1 MPLQK
6 DFQLRIGTSQ
16 HYFIF
21 LCGEN
26 IFFHKEEKLCVD
38 RFFIKNNK
46 VCLKKTERRK
56 AYESITSPRREIKT
70 KQVESGTIHSRHL
83 SQR

>member
-38 RFFIKNNK
+38 RFFIKNSK
-46 VCLKKTERRK
+46 VCLKKKESRK
-56 AYESITSPRREIKT
+56 AYESITSREEKLKQNQVKRIKEMR
-70 KQVESGTIHSRHL
+70 VLVGPS
-83 SQR
+83 